1 MSEKP
6 SGVAESNATAADLS
20 RQFEQYKEANP
31 GWKSYTLLPG
41 SPWVSV
47 KERLPERTG
56 GVLVWDELEMF
67 QAAFTNGGD
76 RTLPYFYHSQ
86 RGHLPYVTHWQP
98 LPEKPEVK

>member
-1 MSEKP
+1 MGEKP

-20 RQFEQYKEANP
+20 RQFEEYKEANP
-31 GWKSYTLLPG
+31 GWKSYALLPG

-67 QAAFTNGGD
+67 QAAFTTGGD

-98 LPEKPEVK
+98 LPEKPSP